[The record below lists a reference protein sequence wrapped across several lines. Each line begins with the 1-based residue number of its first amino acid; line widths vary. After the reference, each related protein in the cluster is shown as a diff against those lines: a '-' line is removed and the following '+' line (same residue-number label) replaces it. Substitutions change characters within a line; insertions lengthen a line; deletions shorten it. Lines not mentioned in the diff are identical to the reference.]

1 MKFDYFGETLFFPHE
16 MDRIYTT
23 ILGLL
28 DRRTRTV
35 QFQTKV
41 SLVDKFMLDILEET
55 AYPYTS
61 RKYDKNW
68 IDVYGVDSLIWVLPV
83 CG

>member
-1 MKFDYFGETLFFPHE
+1 MIFDRFSEIWPLWCNLLFSTWNGLFT
-16 MDRIYTT
+16 YT
-23 ILGLL
+23 IIPGHL

-35 QFQTKV
+35 QFQIKDSHVEKV
-41 SLVDKFMLDILEET
+41 VLDVVQQT

-68 IDVYGVDSLIWVLPV
+68 IEA
-83 CG
+83 